1 MVLRGQKV
9 KKNNQKDSA
18 GAKLLLVVR
27 HLTMVGK
34 ELCDERG
41 EHEPITGDWGGVPQ
55 SRGNAPGRRGWVRAK
70 PSEAES
76 FGGPLADIV
85 RFTNLQKKLS
95 ILRASKGNGKFVN
108 FSVISRQGNGRIL
121 VSRF

>member
-1 MVLRGQKV
+1 M
-9 KKNNQKDSA
+9 SA
-18 GAKLLLVVR
+18 GARAYNGRL
-27 HLTMVGK
+27 
-34 ELCDERG
+34 
-41 EHEPITGDWGGVPQ
+41 GGVPQ
-55 SRGNAPGRRGWVRAK
+55 SRGNYAPGRRGWVRAK

-85 RFTNLQKKLS
+85 RFTNL
-95 ILRASKGNGKFVN
+95 IYIALRASKGEGKFAN